1 VIKLHDNLIVIII
14 VVLFQIVFL
23 NLKGLSTLRQGTT
36 PDLSLAT
43 ADIADRCSWMP
54 GEYLG
59 SDHRTILISINLK
72 TNIEHLN
79 RIVPVNNK
87 RLYMKRLLQMI
98 MLRKV
103 FRKAWVQARELNRT
117 HPLCTSCI
125 TYGSLMGL
133 AELSQQTL
141 EKKIIPKWKK
151 LKVEKLDFLSVARL
165 NFYKVLVHF

>member
-1 VIKLHDNLIVIII
+1 
-14 VVLFQIVFL
+14 
-23 NLKGLSTLRQGTT
+23 
-36 PDLSLAT
+36 
-43 ADIADRCSWMP
+43 
-54 GEYLG
+54 
-59 SDHRTILISINLK
+59 
-72 TNIEHLN
+72 
-79 RIVPVNNK
+79 
-87 RLYMKRLLQMI
+87 MKKLLQMI

-165 NFYKVLVHF
+165 NFYKVLESLFIFNPFFNI